1 MPTYI
6 TIDQS
11 QRIVSLLNNLEAK
24 LAAILQASISPT
36 SQPLQSSPS
45 PPTNPPT
52 QPKSLAKKKRNQRTR
67 QQHKKAKAQAQRVT
81 TMQVQEADYI
91 QEVEHAYGQEV
102 EHLDVQISVVKASKH
117 EAMAKSFVNS
127 VTWNWIP
134 TVATSWH
141 AVIRCFGM
149 TSFVGMIMNGVIY
162 MRRMG
167 VG

>member
-81 TMQVQEADYI
+81 TVQVQEADHI
-91 QEVEHAYGQEV
+91 QEV

-117 EAMAKSFVNS
+117 EAMAKSFVSS
-127 VTWNWIP
+127 VTWHWIP
-134 TVATSWH
+134 TSAHWH
-141 AVIRCFGM
+141 AVIPC
-149 TSFVGMIMNGVIY
+149 VGMALFDGMITNGVIGI
-162 MRRMG
+162 RRMG